1 VVQEVPITTE
11 PLERFTSI
19 IGATHLQRLRDA
31 LTVTGTLMAGRTL
44 WHVNSTAAGG
54 GVAEMLPV
62 LLAYLRGAG
71 VDARWVVV
79 GGRPDFFTVTKRLHN
94 HLHGSRGDGG
104 ELGGDE
110 RACYDAVA
118 DGNAGQLTRLVRRG
132 DVAVL
137 HDPQTAGLVEPLREA
152 GATVIWRCHVG
163 CDTPNGLAHAG
174 WSFLRPYLEAA
185 DAYVFSRRP
194 HVHPWMPRYKV
205 RLVPPSIDP
214 FAAKNQPLEA
224 DAARAIVGHLG
235 LISANGVAP
244 AYRNR
249 DGASIIVQ
257 RRAEIV
263 RGGAT
268 PTANIPLVVQV
279 SRWDRL
285 KDMLG
290 VMRAFAAGVD
300 HGAHLA
306 LVGPSVA
313 SVADD
318 PEGAEVLDE
327 CVRAWERLPAPA
339 RDRIHLVCLP
349 MDDLDENAAMVNAIQ
364 RHAAVVVQKSLAE
377 GFGLTV
383 TEAMWKARPVVAS
396 AVGGIQDQIVDG
408 RHGMLV
414 PDPADLPAFAR
425 AVQRLLTEPHTAARL
440 GRNARRRVLGRF
452 LGNRHLIQDAELL
465 AGVSRR
471 N

>member
-1 VVQEVPITTE
+1 MLHEVPIVAE
-11 PLERFTSI
+11 PLERFNSI
-19 IGATHLQRLRDA
+19 IGTAHLQRLHAA
-31 LTVTGTLMAGRTL
+31 LTATERVMAGRTL

-71 VDARWVVV
+71 VEARWVVA
-79 GGRPDFFTVTKRLHN
+79 GGQPDFFTVTKRIHN
-94 HLHGSRGDGG
+94 LLHGSPGDGG
-104 ELGGDE
+104 GLGGDE
-110 RACYDAVA
+110 RACYQAVA
-118 DGNAGQLTRLVRRG
+118 AGNATELTRLVRPR
-132 DVAVL
+132 DVVVL

-163 CDTPNGLAHAG
+163 CDTPNDLVNTCWA
-174 WSFLRPYLEAA
+174 FLRPYLETANA
-185 DAYVFSRRP
+185 FVFSRRE
-194 HVHPWMPRYKV
+194 HVHAWMPRRKV
-205 RLVPPSIDP
+205 RLVPPAIDP
-214 FAAKNQPLEA
+214 FAAKNQPLAPET
-224 DAARAIVGHLG
+224 ARAIVGHLG

-244 AYRNR
+244 AYRLR
-249 DGASIIVQ
+249 DGSSMNVQ
-257 RRAEIV
+257 RCAEIV
-263 RGGAT
+263 RGGPA
-268 PTANIPLVVQV
+268 PAADVPLVVQV

-290 VMRAFAAGVD
+290 VMHAFAAGVD

-313 SVADD
+313 DVADD
-318 PEGAEVLDE
+318 PEGAEVLAE
-327 CVRAWERLPAPA
+327 CVHAWERLPAPA

-396 AVGGIQDQIVDG
+396 AVGGIRDQIVDG

-414 PDPADLPAFAR
+414 SDPTDLATFGRTVQGLLADPN
-425 AVQRLLTEPHTAARL
+425 TAARL

-465 AGVSRR
+465 ARVAGRS
-471 N
+471 

>member
-1 VVQEVPITTE
+1 
-11 PLERFTSI
+11 
-19 IGATHLQRLRDA
+19 
-31 LTVTGTLMAGRTL
+31 
-44 WHVNSTAAGG
+44 
-54 GVAEMLPV
+54 
-62 LLAYLRGAG
+62 
-71 VDARWVVV
+71 
-79 GGRPDFFTVTKRLHN
+79 
-94 HLHGSRGDGG
+94 
-104 ELGGDE
+104 
-110 RACYDAVA
+110 
-118 DGNAGQLTRLVRRG
+118 GNAVQLTRLVRRG

-163 CDTPNGLAHAG
+163 CDTPNDLAHAG

-185 DAYVFSRRP
+185 DAYVFSRRA
-194 HVHPWMPRYKV
+194 HVHPWMPRHKV

-214 FAAKNQPLEA
+214 FAAKNQPLDAE
-224 DAARAIVGHLG
+224 AARAIVGHLG

-249 DGASIIVQ
+249 DGASTTVQ

-263 RGGAT
+263 RGGAA
-268 PTANIPLVVQV
+268 PTANVPLVVQV

-290 VMRAFAAGVD
+290 VMHAFAAGVD

-313 SVADD
+313 DVADD

-327 CVRAWERLPAPA
+327 CLRAWERLPASV

-414 PDPADLPAFAR
+414 SDPTDLAAFAR
-425 AVQRLLTEPHTAARL
+425 AVQRLLTEPKTAARL

-465 AGVSRR
+465 ARVSRHPPTR
-471 N
+471 ASGAPSRLG

>member
-1 VVQEVPITTE
+1 MHEVSLANE

-19 IGATHLQRLRDA
+19 IAAPHLQRLRDA
-31 LTVTGTLMAGRTL
+31 MAATGLLMAGRTL

-62 LLAYLRGAG
+62 LLSYLRGAG

-79 GGRPDFFTVTKRLHN
+79 GGQPDFFAVTKRLHN
-94 HLHGSRGDGG
+94 LLHGSRGDGG
-104 ELGGDE
+104 GLGGDE
-110 RACYDAVA
+110 RACYDAIA
-118 DGNAGQLTRLVRRG
+118 ATNAAALTRLVRPG

-137 HDPQTAGLVEPLREA
+137 HDPQTAGLVGPLRDS
-152 GATVIWRCHVG
+152 GVTVIWRCHVG
-163 CDTPNGLAHAG
+163 CDAPNDLANSG
-174 WSFLRPYLEAA
+174 WGFLRPYLEAA
-185 DAYVFSRRP
+185 DAFVFSRRA
-194 HVHPWMPRYKV
+194 HVHAWMPRHKV
-205 RLVPPSIDP
+205 RIVPPSIDP
-214 FAAKNQPLEA
+214 FATKNQPLDPE
-224 DAARAIVGHLG
+224 AARAIVGHLG
-235 LISANGVAP
+235 IISANGTIP
-244 AYRNR
+244 AYRDR
-249 DGASIIVQ
+249 EGRSITV
-257 RRAEIV
+257 RRSAQIV
-263 RGGAT
+263 RGGST
-268 PTANIPLVVQV
+268 PTASTPLMVQV

-290 VMRAFAAGVD
+290 VMQAFAAGVD

-313 SVADD
+313 GVSDD
-318 PEGAEVLDE
+318 PEGAEVLAE
-327 CVRAWERLPAPA
+327 CVHAWERLPAAA

-364 RHAAVVVQKSLAE
+364 RHAALVVQKSLAE

-408 RHGMLV
+408 KHGMLV
-414 PDPADLPAFAR
+414 ADPSDLAAFAR
-425 AVQRLLTEPHTAARL
+425 TVQGMLSDPATAARL

-465 AGVSRR
+465 ARVSRGS
-471 N
+471 